1 MRSFD
6 LHSGP
11 SAGTRTMRPMTPIL
25 VSVPSEA
32 IRYLDRHYGAA
43 TVLLTAALVAV
54 TAYYAAQNRRMVRE
68 MAKTRELSVMP
79 KLALEFHRLGPT
91 AMTVA
96 IKNVGLG
103 AALQLDVW
111 LRYEPAPG
119 HSVKEER
126 RWRRNVLAPGE
137 QKDFLPP
144 GNLDGNSNTLTANFR
159 SIRLTGSMKDA
170 LGNKHSVEESFDDL
184 AEWRQILADA
194 HQRWVAADPE
204 QRLADELGKKFD
216 GPLKAIGQAID
227 GVIHA
232 LYEIQIRGPEGDGP
246 ETC

>member
-1 MRSFD
+1 MRQM
-6 LHSGP
+6 L
-11 SAGTRTMRPMTPIL
+11 PMLASI
-25 VSVPSEA
+25 PSEV

-43 TVLLTAALVAV
+43 TVLLTAVLVAV
-54 TAYYAAQNRRMVRE
+54 TAYYATQNRRMVKE

-91 AMTVA
+91 SMTVA

-103 AALQLDVW
+103 AALELDVW
-111 LRYEPAPG
+111 LRYEPVPG
-119 HSVKEER
+119 RTAQEER

-170 LGNKHSVEESFDDL
+170 LGNKHSVDESFDDL
-184 AEWRQILADA
+184 AEWRTILADA

-204 QRLADELGKKFD
+204 RRVADELGKKFE
-216 GPLKAIGQAID
+216 GPLKAIVQAID
-227 GVIHA
+227 GSTRA
-232 LYEIQIRGPEGDGP
+232 LYDLRDRPEGDDP
-246 ETC
+246 EAH